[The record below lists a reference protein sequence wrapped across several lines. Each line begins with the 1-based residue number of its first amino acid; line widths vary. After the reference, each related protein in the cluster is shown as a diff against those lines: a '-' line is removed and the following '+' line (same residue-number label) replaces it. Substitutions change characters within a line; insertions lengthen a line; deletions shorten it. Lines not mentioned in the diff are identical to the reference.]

1 MPIGDAG
8 NQITIWSIVSLLAGT
23 IISAIVS
30 YLLQRS
36 SFAEARRVKAQ
47 EKLEERK
54 TLGLTLFHK
63 MIRMTSTLQILKDGL
78 DEAFA
83 DEAFA
88 HAKASNFTGQSWQFV
103 MPVVNFLDKVK
114 FTPEELT
121 FLMLMDRNLFNDMGP
136 FDDIHNN
143 LLGVFELYRTKR
155 SALTDILP
163 AEMKGNLGTTGV
175 TLTEMLKLAPKAAE
189 LDFLIEG
196 MVQRTRQ
203 DSKEAWELLDRL
215 QKSLNREFNLNLR
228 IVLK

>member
-8 NQITIWSIVSLLAGT
+8 NQITIWSIVSLLVGT

-30 YLLQRS
+30 YLLQRT

-54 TLGLTLFHK
+54 TLGLTLLHK
-63 MIRMTSTLQILKDGL
+63 MIRMTSTLQILKDSL

-83 DEAFA
+83 D
-88 HAKASNFTGQSWQFV
+88 AKANSITGQPWQFV
-103 MPVVNFLDKVK
+103 MPVVNFLDRVK

-121 FLMLMDRNLFNDMGP
+121 FLMLLDRNLFNDFGP

-175 TLTEMLKLAPKAAE
+175 SLNEILKLAPKAAE

-215 QKSLNREFNLNLR
+215 QKSLNKEFNLNLR
-228 IVLK
+228 IVPK

>member
-8 NQITIWSIVSLLAGT
+8 NQITIWSIVSLLAGA

-83 DEAFA
+83 
-88 HAKASNFTGQSWQFV
+88 HAKADNFTGQAWQFV

-121 FLMLMDRNLFNDMGP
+121 LLMLMDRNLFNDMGP

-163 AEMKGNLGTTGV
+163 AEMKGNLGTTDV

-215 QKSLNREFNLNLR
+215 QKSLNKEFNLNLR